1 MLFFGYSGN
10 FNGLL
15 IFRYSTEF
23 VLVLG
28 LQTSSKG
35 TNNDSIIFDVIG
47 TIPDISLHE
56 KVLSV

>member
-15 IFRYSTEF
+15 TFRYSTEF

-28 LQTSSKG
+28 LQTNSKG